1 MADPSP
7 VKAHTRPPSGSPLT
21 GVKALAKAGLHRA
34 GLEPLLFRYHEWRMA
49 RQPGVAT
56 VPPTDA
62 AGLPLPSAYLM
73 TLVAGEPDWQ
83 RFLEGGRD
91 QARTIAELVTRHDGN
106 FQDAERL
113 LDLGCGCGRIIRHM
127 PAHSAAAL
135 YGVDYNPRLV
145 RWCAQNLPGTFARNQ
160 LTPPLDYPDGHFDAV
175 WLLSVFTHLRLETQN
190 QWLAELARVV
200 RPGGTVI
207 VTFHDE
213 AHPGLDLV
221 GLTSEALLAKAFHIH
236 NDRAEGSNFISTFQ
250 TRDFMRNQC
259 AAYFEVC
266 EIVPSRETPLIQA
279 AAVLRRV

>member
-1 MADPSP
+1 MFSPPPDPAANPS
-7 VKAHTRPPSGSPLT
+7 KHHTPLSA
-21 GVKALAKAGLHRA
+21 VKALAKTGLHRA

-49 RQPGVAT
+49 RRPEVAP
-56 VPPTDA
+56 VPPTDD

-73 TLVAGEPDWQ
+73 TLVAGEPDWR

-91 QARTIAELVTRHDGN
+91 QARTIADLVTRHGGA
-106 FQDAERL
+106 FHEAERL

-127 PAHSAAAL
+127 PGHSKAAL

-145 RWCAQNLPGTFARNQ
+145 RWCARNLPGTFAQNQ
-160 LTPPLDYPDGHFDAV
+160 VTPPLEFPDAHFDAV
-175 WLLSVFTHLRLETQN
+175 CLLSVFTHLRLDTQN

-200 RPGGTVI
+200 RPGGTVV

-213 AHPGLDLV
+213 THPGLDLV
-221 GLTSEALLAKAFHIH
+221 GLTEEALLEKQFHIH

-250 TRDFMRNQC
+250 TQDFMQSQC
-259 AAYFEVC
+259 KEHFTVC

-279 AAVLRRV
+279 AAVL